1 MADYFTVKCEES
13 SEFIEKKSRFIGYI
27 KPCKT
32 ESEAIEFV
40 GKIKKK
46 HSDARHNVYAYVLRE
61 NNKQRYSDDGEPQG
75 TGGLPVLEVILKKG
89 LTDVCVVVTRYFG
102 GILLGTG
109 GLTRAYSQ
117 GCKDAIE
124 KSGIVQM
131 CESQCFFVECD
142 YGAYNTLQSVFSNFD
157 VVVKDSQFLDN
168 VHLDCYIKV
177 DDYKQLLDEITERFS
192 GKVQP
197 IEKNI
202 DYFAFNVK

>member
-27 KPCKT
+27 KPCNT
-32 ESEAIEFV
+32 ESEATEFV
-40 GKIKKK
+40 NKIKKK

-124 KSGIVQM
+124 KSGVVQM
-131 CESQCFFVECD
+131 CESRCFSIECD
-142 YGAYNTLQSVFSNFD
+142 YGAYNTLQSIFASFD

-168 VHLDCYIKV
+168 VILDCYVKV
-177 DDYKQLLDEITERFS
+177 EDYKSLLDEITERFS
-192 GKVQP
+192 GKVLP

-202 DYFAFNVK
+202 DYFAFDVK